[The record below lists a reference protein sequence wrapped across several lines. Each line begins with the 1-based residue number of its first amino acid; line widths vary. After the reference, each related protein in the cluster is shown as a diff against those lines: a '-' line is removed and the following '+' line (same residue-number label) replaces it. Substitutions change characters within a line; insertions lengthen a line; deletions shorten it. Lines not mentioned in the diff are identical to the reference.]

1 MELMKEQKTNPGL
14 LLTCIYCKPITLHF
28 FVSAFILAA
37 RSLSNGELE
46 PIMYIIC
53 TARLP

>member
-28 FVSAFILAA
+28 FVSVFILAA
-37 RSLSNGELE
+37 RGLSNGELE